1 MQAKSSV
8 SHYHQKGKLSWVP
21 PQAAAEISGKKPKLV
36 VVNSKAPQTNLKP
49 GLY

>member
-8 SHYHQKGKLSWVP
+8 SHHHEKGKLSWVP
-21 PQAAAEISGKKPKLV
+21 RQAAAELAGKKPKLV
-36 VVNSKAPQTNLKP
+36 VVNSKSPQTNLKP

>member
-8 SHYHQKGKLSWVP
+8 SDYRGSGKLSWVP
-21 PQAAAEISGKKPKLV
+21 RQAVAEAGGKKPKLV
-36 VVNSKAPQTNLKP
+36 VVNSKSPQTNLKP